1 MQEYYQRKEES
12 HFLKRQRR
20 NTAKKL
26 QHRAKKNYGILQVH
40 EIKASHISEIK
51 IKENLWELK
60 GGAWKSKISE
70 K

>member
-12 HFLKRQRR
+12 HFLKRLRR

-40 EIKASHISEIK
+40 EIKARHISEIK
-51 IKENLWELK
+51 IKENL
-60 GGAWKSKISE
+60 
-70 K
+70 